1 MSISEIRLFR
11 ERPEDS
17 VECES
22 GIIRIEQV
30 VLVDEDGN
38 ETEDQK
44 AFLYKYHEEDDN
56 SFGNMLD
63 EIAKRYG
70 VSIVFNKVLHNFFCF
85 FFRAKKK
92 SLYLF
97 K

>member
-44 AFLYKYHEEDDN
+44 ASYLYKYHEEDDN
-56 SFGNMLD
+56 SFSNMLD
-63 EIAKRYG
+63 EIAKHYG
-70 VSIVFNKVLHNFFCF
+70 VDKSIIDYNPDI
-85 FFRAKKK
+85 
-92 SLYLF
+92 
-97 K
+97 

>member
-17 VECES
+17 VECET

-38 ETEDQK
+38 ETDDQDT
-44 AFLYKYHEEDDN
+44 AFLYSYNEDDDN

-63 EIAKRYG
+63 EIAKHYG
-70 VSIVFNKVLHNFFCF
+70 IDKSIIDYDP
-85 FFRAKKK
+85 
-92 SLYLF
+92 SI
-97 K
+97 